1 MRVRVGTSGYSY
13 KEWKGTFYPQD
24 LPASEM
30 LRYYGERHDTVEINN
45 TFYRMPTTKLLE
57 GWVEQ
62 VPREFSF
69 VLKAPRRITHQ
80 KKLADAGEETGLLL
94 RSAAAMGDKL
104 GPFLFQLPPWLKKD
118 ATLLKSFLDL
128 LPGGTRAAFEF
139 RNSTWF
145 DDETYDVLRSH
156 GAALAVSDTD
166 EDGEPRIVATAGYGY
181 LRLRRTAYDET
192 LLRAWAERVAAQA
205 WSEAYVFFKH
215 EDEGEGPRLASS
227 FRALLTSR

>member
-13 KEWKGTFYPQD
+13 KEWKGTFYPED

-30 LRYYGERHDTVEINN
+30 LRYYAGRHDTVEINN

-57 GWVEQ
+57 AWAEQ

-80 KKLADAGEETGLLL
+80 KKLAGAADDTAALL
-94 RSAAAMGDKL
+94 RSAEAMGERL

-118 ATLLKSFLDL
+118 AALLGDFLAL

-139 RNSTWF
+139 RNASWF
-145 DDETYDVLRSH
+145 DDETYDILRSH

-166 EDGEPRIVATAGYGY
+166 GEDEPPIVPTADYGY
-181 LRLRRTAYDET
+181 LRLRRAGYDDSA
-192 LLRAWAERVAAQA
+192 LAAWAERIAAQPWSAA
-205 WSEAYVFFKH
+205 WVFFKH
-215 EDEGEGPRLASS
+215 EEAGAGPRLASS
-227 FRALLTSR
+227 FRALLPSG